1 MKQILFVDDD
11 TAFLELFSQWFE
23 QMSAG
28 KWKVFTASTH
38 GRALQLLN
46 ERMDLLVLDIGMP
59 VMDGMQ
65 FLRLVLRAHPGQ
77 QIVMLTGQATEERK
91 KACLEQGAAV
101 LLEKP
106 VTAEGYQSVFAVLE
120 SWGETHSKPGF
131 RGVTREVGLQEV
143 LRMDCLAR
151 KSSIVEVFT
160 PQARGLIFISEGEIV
175 HAEAGSLQGE
185 AALYGLLGFV
195 GAEFNLREYNRPM
208 RRTIFTKWE
217 SLLTEAAQMQDE
229 HSRLERRSEA
239 APENPAS
246 SSSIPPIGG
255 EPEHQAA
262 EIQAVE
268 TLPAEAQ
275 EPPDPPATSEQSQVR
290 IAEFVLCS
298 GAGEMLF
305 ESRCDSVE
313 GRLQLLAQV
322 EEHAAQ
328 LSGIL
333 PAGRFDRIEAM
344 LPDGRAVVQIAP
356 DRRLLVRS
364 VHPPGEGL

>member
-11 TAFLELFSQWFE
+11 TAFLELFSQWFA

-46 ERMDLLVLDIGMP
+46 SERMDLLVLDIGMP

-91 KACLEQGAAV
+91 KACLEQGAAM

-106 VTAEGYQSVFAVLE
+106 VTPDGYQSVFAVLE
-120 SWGETHSKPGF
+120 SLGETHSKPGF

-160 PQARGLIFISEGEIV
+160 PHARGLIFISEGEIV

-229 HSRLERRSEA
+229 HSRLERRSETV
-239 APENPAS
+239 PENAAS
-246 SSSIPPIGG
+246 PSSVPPIGG
-255 EPEHQAA
+255 QLKHQVA
-262 EIQAVE
+262 EIPAVE
-268 TLPAEAQ
+268 TLAAHAQ
-275 EPPDPPATSEQSQVR
+275 EPDPPAPSEESQVR
-290 IAEFVLCS
+290 IAELVLCS

-305 ESRCDSVE
+305 ESRCVSVE
-313 GRLQLLAQV
+313 ARLQLLAQV

-333 PAGRFDRIEAM
+333 PAGRFDRVEAM

-364 VHPPGEGL
+364 VHPRAEGL